1 MTVQARGESHWPD
14 RIRLTAIPKRGR
26 SGNGAS
32 PSIFHVSQKNR
43 TEFLSFPLD
52 LVIIFGPLQ
61 EKTIIMPVTAKGLE
75 GIVANS
81 TNLSEVLGQEGVLI
95 YAGYNINELAGK
107 ASYEEVIHLLW
118 HGELPNRTQLD
129 ALCKKLRSS
138 RELPQNVIDFL
149 RTAPKNAG
157 PMDVIRTAVSM
168 LGLYDGNPKDESA
181 AANYERAVSITAKI
195 GVIAAYFHRARKG
208 LDLPPVRTDLSEA
221 AHFLYLLNGTAPTA
235 EATRTLDVA
244 YVLHA
249 DHGMNASTFSARV
262 TIATLSDMYSA
273 ITSAIG
279 TLKGPLHGGA
289 NEGVIHMLQEIGS
302 EDKVDAWVEDALA
315 NKKKIMGIGHRVYK
329 VLDPRA
335 PHLREMAIVLSN
347 QLGEPKWIRMSE
359 RIATIMRERKALNAN
374 VDFYSATV
382 YYSMGIPT
390 DMFTPIFAIA
400 RTSGWTGH
408 VMEQLV
414 DNRLYR
420 PLSEYTGPA
429 IGKQYV
435 PVDQRP

>member
-1 MTVQARGESHWPD
+1 
-14 RIRLTAIPKRGR
+14 
-26 SGNGAS
+26 
-32 PSIFHVSQKNR
+32 
-43 TEFLSFPLD
+43 
-52 LVIIFGPLQ
+52 
-61 EKTIIMPVTAKGLE
+61 MPVTAKGLE

-81 TNLSEVLGQEGVLI
+81 TSLSDVLGQEGILI
-95 YAGYNINELAGK
+95 YAGYDINEIAGN
-107 ASYEEVIHLLW
+107 ASFEETIHLLW
-118 HGELPNRTQLD
+118 HGELPNNAQLD
-129 ALCKKLRSS
+129 SLIKKLRAA
-138 RELPQNVIDFL
+138 RELPQPVVDFL
-149 RTAPKNAG
+149 RNAPKNAG

-168 LGLYDGNPKDESA
+168 LGLYDANPKDESPE
-181 AANYERAVSITAKI
+181 ANYNRSVSITAKI
-195 GVIAAYFHRARKG
+195 SVITAYFHRARNG
-208 LDLPPVRTDLSEA
+208 QDLPPVRTDLGEA
-221 AHFLYLLNGTAPTA
+221 AHFLYLINGTEPTA
-235 EATRTLDVA
+235 EASRTLDVA

-289 NEGVIHMLQEIGS
+289 NEGVIQMLKEIGS
-302 EDKVDAWVEDALA
+302 EDKVDAWVETQLEQ
-315 NKKKIMGIGHRVYK
+315 KKKIMGIGHRVYK

-335 PHLREMAIVLSN
+335 PHLREMAIILSN

-359 RIATIMRERKALNAN
+359 RIASIMRERKGLNAN

-390 DMFTPIFAIA
+390 DLFTPIFAIA
-400 RTSGWTGH
+400 RTAGWTGH
-408 VMEQLV
+408 VMEQLA

-429 IGKQYV
+429 VGKKFQ
-435 PVDQRP
+435 PIDGRP

>member
-1 MTVQARGESHWPD
+1 
-14 RIRLTAIPKRGR
+14 
-26 SGNGAS
+26 
-32 PSIFHVSQKNR
+32 
-43 TEFLSFPLD
+43 
-52 LVIIFGPLQ
+52 
-61 EKTIIMPVTAKGLE
+61 MPVTAKGLE

-81 TNLSEVLGQEGVLI
+81 TSLSDVLGQEGILI
-95 YAGYNINELAGK
+95 YSGYDINEIAGN
-107 ASYEEVIHLLW
+107 ASFEETIYLLW
-118 HGELPNRTQLD
+118 HGELPNRSQLD
-129 ALCKKLRSS
+129 ALSKKLCAA
-138 RELPQNVIDFL
+138 REVPLPVVDFL
-149 RTAPKNAG
+149 RNAPKNAG

-168 LGLYDGNPKDESA
+168 LGLYDSNPKDESPH
-181 AANYERAVSITAKI
+181 ANYNRAISITAKI
-195 GVIAAYFHRARKG
+195 SVITAFFHRARNG
-208 LDLPPVRTDLSEA
+208 QDLPPVRTDLGEA
-221 AHFLYLLNGTAPTA
+221 AHFLYLINGTEPTV
-235 EATRTLDVA
+235 EAARTLDVA

-289 NEGVIHMLQEIGS
+289 NEGVIHMLKEIGS
-302 EDKVDAWVEDALA
+302 EDKVDAWVETQLEQ
-315 NKKKIMGIGHRVYK
+315 KKKIMGIGHRVYK

-335 PHLREMAIVLSN
+335 PRLREMAIILSN

-359 RIATIMRERKALNAN
+359 RIASIMKERKGLNAN

-390 DMFTPIFAIA
+390 DLFTPVFAIA
-400 RTSGWTGH
+400 RTAGWTGH
-408 VMEQLV
+408 VMEQLA

-429 IGKQYV
+429 VGKKFQ
-435 PVDQRP
+435 PIDGRP